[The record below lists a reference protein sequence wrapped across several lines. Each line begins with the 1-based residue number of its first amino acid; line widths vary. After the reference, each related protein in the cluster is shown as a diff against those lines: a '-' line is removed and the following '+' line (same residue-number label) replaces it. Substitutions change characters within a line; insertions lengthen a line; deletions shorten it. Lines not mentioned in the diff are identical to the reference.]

1 MIRGFCVVD
10 PRFLLSLVCG
20 DELLLVQIFIIFV
33 RKKKKVDVQLHEV
46 KPTDSEKKCIY
57 VFWSVTVN

>member
-20 DELLLVQIFIIFV
+20 DELLLVH
-33 RKKKKVDVQLHEV
+33 DVQLHEV

-57 VFWSVTVN
+57 VFWLVTVN